1 MISNLKEIVTSLLK
15 FLKKAKAKCGGI
27 CPLSQSRAVS
37 LGYIVSESLSQN
49 QNRTDKQKKKKIKVG
64 AREMVNWLRAPGVL

>member
-1 MISNLKEIVTSLLK
+1 MISNLKEIVTSLFK

-37 LGYIVSESLSQN
+37 LGYIVGESLSQN
-49 QNRTDKQKKKKIKVG
+49 QNRTDKQKKKIKVG
-64 AREMVNWLRAPGVL
+64 AREMVNWLRVPGVL